1 MAGNWP
7 APDAA
12 PSIPH
17 GPQCTVVT
25 NYLVSAAKQGYYSG
39 TKGWVGSFAGQFHL

>member
-1 MAGNWP
+1 MAVNWL
-7 APDAA
+7 ARDAA

-17 GPQCTVVT
+17 GALCTVVT

-39 TKGWVGSFAGQFHL
+39 TMG